1 MLGKDHSFG
10 MSSTRETDMQGQQ
23 SGGKKYESILGLK
36 KQGNFQGGIEP
47 KDNDLALSANGSRL

>member
-1 MLGKDHSFG
+1 

>member
-1 MLGKDHSFG
+1 

-23 SGGKKYESILGLK
+23 SGGKKYESILGLEK
-36 KQGNFQGGIEP
+36 IIYQGGIEP

>member
-23 SGGKKYESILGLK
+23 SGGKKYESILGLEK
-36 KQGNFQGGIEP
+36 IIYQGGIEP
-47 KDNDLALSANGSRL
+47 KDNDLALSAKGSRL